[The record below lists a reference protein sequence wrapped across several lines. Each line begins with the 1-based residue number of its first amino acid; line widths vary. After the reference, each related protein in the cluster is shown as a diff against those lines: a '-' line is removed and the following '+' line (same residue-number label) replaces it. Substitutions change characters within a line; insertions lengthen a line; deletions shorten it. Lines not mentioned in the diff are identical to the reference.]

1 MRIRSISRAL
11 KLFKFTTCSTVL
23 AVCVFLRF
31 TNTAD
36 EAIALVEDVVTS
48 APQGEQQCFA
58 IFYTYWLR
66 LLILRPPV
74 PLSGADP
81 DDAVK
86 KTKREE
92 WTVAKL
98 PKYLNRLQYVIEK
111 NNGPYYLGG
120 SLSIADLAVFGLV
133 HGLKSGTYDY
143 VPLDTV
149 DKWPTLVTLYEKVK
163 ANPVV
168 AGELPVA
175 V

>member
-1 MRIRSISRAL
+1 M
-11 KLFKFTTCSTVL
+11 
-23 AVCVFLRF
+23 
-31 TNTAD
+31 
-36 EAIALVEDVVTS
+36 
-48 APQGEQQCFA
+48 
-58 IFYTYWLR
+58 Y
-66 LLILRPPV
+66 LLL

-133 HGLKSGTYDY
+133 HGLKSGKYDY

-163 ANPVV
+163 TNPVV